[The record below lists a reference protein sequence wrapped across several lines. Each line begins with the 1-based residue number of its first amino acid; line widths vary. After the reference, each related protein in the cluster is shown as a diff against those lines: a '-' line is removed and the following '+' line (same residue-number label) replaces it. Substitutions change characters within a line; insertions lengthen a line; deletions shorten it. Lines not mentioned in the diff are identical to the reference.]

1 MKNTA
6 AASHTTF
13 PPFQKGQMWR
23 VGDLNY
29 LITSVGKMLVYYKQQ
44 QPRGKQVTLS
54 SKTDLQNYLVNSKAV
69 LIPG

>member
-1 MKNTA
+1 
-6 AASHTTF
+6 
-13 PPFQKGQMWR
+13 MWR